1 MPPLR
6 PPPPLPRSFASIAK
20 VAGQQ
25 LGQHVERI
33 IPRLY
38 RYLYD
43 PSPKAGP
50 AFVPSSSASSSSS
63 SLGAAADVACACLS
77 APFTVA
83 CLSQVL
89 SQHAAPS
96 ALTCLG
102 ARPVH
107 EAVVNGGSAVAMPAP
122 PLGNAS
128 IVLPALYTSSM
139 ICCVCLQV
147 RDAMSHIWHALL
159 DDPKRAV
166 AQHFPAIATALLRD
180 MGGNQWR
187 AREAA
192 AAAMADA
199 LQARAEGGLA
209 RKVVVGGRDLLACRT
224 LLQVSLVMIWARRGR
239 RQARQEGLGSVGQQ
253 QVASGSPCARQ
264 LLQQPRLSEHSA
276 CVRARATAGA
286 ALGGAEAHL

>member
-1 MPPLR
+1 MAPLPPLR

-199 LQARAEGGLA
+199 LQVRAEGWLGKLEGLVTLQHSTPCTCWHHSWRLAELWGRGSGKERGNA
-209 RKVVVGGRDLLACRT
+209 RKSNRGSG
-224 LLQVSLVMIWARRGR
+224 LV
-239 RQARQEGLGSVGQQ
+239 QQ
-253 QVASGSPCARQ
+253 QRVASGWPAPGGYCS
-264 LLQQPRLSEHSA
+264 S
-276 CVRARATAGA
+276 RA
-286 ALGGAEAHL
+286 